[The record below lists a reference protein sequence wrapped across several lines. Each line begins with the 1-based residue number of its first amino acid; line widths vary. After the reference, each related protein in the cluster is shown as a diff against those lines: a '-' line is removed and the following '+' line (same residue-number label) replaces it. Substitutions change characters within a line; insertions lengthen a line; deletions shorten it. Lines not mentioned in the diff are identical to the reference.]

1 MLFAG
6 TMWGVNSQSK
16 QGDAAREYVDFW
28 SQSENLGKF
37 LAAENAESPFTGGT
51 TPESTETT
59 AFTTA
64 FKDGRYR
71 ILPSNT
77 WYGGAAET
85 ETGSKIQAYL
95 LGKASDA
102 QTLKDIQTAASAK

>member
-6 TMWGVNSQSK
+6 TMWSVNSQSK
-16 QGDAAREYVDFW
+16 QGDAAREYVKFW
-28 SQSENLGKF
+28 SQNQNLSKY
-37 LAAENAESPFTGGT
+37 LEAEHAESPFISGL

-64 FKDGRYR
+64 FKEGRYR
-71 ILPSNT
+71 ILPSNS
-77 WYGGAAET
+77 WYAAAAET
-85 ETGSKIQAYL
+85 TTGSKIQAYL
-95 LGKASDA
+95 LGKASAA